1 MRAFAIKTL
10 LFLLPFILIISIEIY
25 VDPFNF
31 FSAEK
36 NEKLL
41 AIKSNISGKD
51 NPYLYKLIEYDR
63 NPGTIILLGDSRTG
77 LLFPSLF
84 DSSLHNQVSNLSIG
98 GGTLQD
104 AFEIFRYVI
113 GKHKISKVFMGIAI
127 ETYSGTLLRNRA
139 KPSIEIK
146 NSVLLYLLNR
156 YTFTSTMLV
165 SRSYLFNEQIDLYKP
180 PESRDEFWQS
190 QLELSSR
197 YLDNYSY
204 PENYYEELKKLSDYC
219 LANNIHLSFILSPT
233 HVDLQKKIHE
243 HHLDKEYAHFK
254 NDIQEFG
261 DVYDFNYPNEI
272 TTDKSNFGDPY
283 HHTIHIS
290 QIIVDEISG
299 KKIKYAR
306 FSPRIGSTE
315 KQAEKK

>member
-1 MRAFAIKTL
+1 MKVFAIKTL
-10 LFLLPFILIISIEIY
+10 IFLIPFILIISVEIY

-31 FSAEK
+31 FSPEK
-36 NEKLL
+36 NKKLL

-63 NPGTIILLGDSRTG
+63 HPGTIILLGDSRTL

-84 DSSLHNQVSNLSIG
+84 DSSLQNKVSNLSIG

-104 AFEIFRYVI
+104 VFEIFKYVT
-113 GKHKISKVFMGIAI
+113 GKHKISKLFIGIAI

-146 NSVLLYLLNR
+146 KSILLYLLNR

-180 PESRDEFWQS
+180 SESKDEFWQS

-204 PENYYEELKKLSDYC
+204 PENYHNELKKLSAYC
-219 LANNIHLSFILSPT
+219 LANDIHLAFILSPT
-233 HVDLQKKIHE
+233 HIELQKKIHE
-243 HHLDKEYAHFK
+243 HHLDKEYARFK
-254 NDIQEFG
+254 NDIREFG

-272 TTDKSNFGDPY
+272 TTDKSNFRDPY
-283 HHTIHIS
+283 HHTIPIS

-315 KQAEKK
+315 NQTEKK